1 MTTSSKRTPSPT
13 NGKKPPIVG
22 FVTKL
27 KDMID
32 GDGSSSDIISVRKQ
46 IVIIELFFGSTRCYT
61 EFNIVVLY
69 TFGLKITL
77 TMVYINTRRW
87 YILLLVGI
95 FLDDDI

>member
-22 FVTKL
+22 FVIKL

-61 EFNIVVLY
+61 EFNIVVLDNPW
-69 TFGLKITL
+69 TKKKTP
-77 TMVYINTRRW
+77 
-87 YILLLVGI
+87 LLWCVWIRDG
-95 FLDDDI
+95 DVSCY